1 RGVPEYSEEDR
12 FVANGGDE
20 LVRVTQGEAESS
32 SAVYRTRFESGFVR
46 YSWSDRSGGA
56 GGAWKAEFPDG
67 RVAYFGTTADGA
79 FVEEANEIYDG
90 RTFKYH
96 LVELVDVYDHRM
108 RFSYRKDGAISLVS
122 SIEYVFTGGEP
133 TYRVDFDYEERPD
146 NVSDAKAGFDRTL
159 TQRLTSVL
167 IQVRGQQLRRYA
179 LRYEE
184 ELRSRRRSRLE
195 RVESFGSTDTRYP
208 VVHRFDYSQGLGA
221 PCARVDCGMPVLVDM
236 TGNDGL
242 GVTFQTG
249 DANLIDINGDSLP
262 DLLDGASARTNHRF
276 FLSQLT
282 SDGSHRFSSPQVSA
296 TGEVS
301 AFTLSN
307 PRVQFIDVNG
317 DGFTDLLSGGT
328 TDQKVLLN
336 DGTGDWLTPIDL
348 PGSAVWTGSD
358 SDLRFMDYDND
369 MDIDLLRS
377 SATETF
383 VFENDGDF
391 NFVRRDLEPIGVAFS
406 ENIQFTDMNG
416 DGLLDIVQLQAN
428 VIRYKIN
435 FGRGRFATEFE
446 TISHPFDGSEVAL
459 ALIEDLDGDGFADI
473 VVVSGNRVRYVLN
486 RNGSAFETVQSLTSA
501 NGQSLPNREST
512 TTVLAADMNGNGSVD
527 ITWVGA
533 NGSVRYLDLFPLR
546 SHLLTRIEN
555 GLGRVTEIEYQS
567 SVEQRAASEER
578 GDAWAYPLPHA
589 MIVVSRTD
597 EYDLLTNV
605 HDVVEFR
612 YRDGFYDGIERQFR
626 GYAQVEQIIPGDA
639 SLEDGRTLSLY
650 NVGDTQPHLNGQ
662 LVFERRE
669 SGGRVIDEVANTY
682 GEATECSLAEVP
694 DNSTLQALG
703 RRTIGFPCL
712 VASEKVVQEG
722 LASSAHV
729 TISETMEYGDGYG
742 NVTRSSQ
749 LGV

>member
-1 RGVPEYSEEDR
+1 MGALLSSLLILADTSAASAFDTGVSDDRVSLPEGPGALEGVGENVSVDPNMGLMRYGIPIQVPRGFDGVTPDLALSYSSGSGSDILGMGWSMRLPSIERMTMRGVPEYSEEDR

-122 SIEYVFTGGEP
+122 SIEYVFTEGEP

-146 NVSDAKAGFDRTL
+146 NVSDAKAGVDRTL

-348 PGSAVWTGSD
+348 PGSAVWTGAD

-383 VFENDGDF
+383 VF
-391 NFVRRDLEPIGVAFS
+391 
-406 ENIQFTDMNG
+406 
-416 DGLLDIVQLQAN
+416 
-428 VIRYKIN
+428 
-435 FGRGRFATEFE
+435 
-446 TISHPFDGSEVAL
+446 
-459 ALIEDLDGDGFADI
+459 
-473 VVVSGNRVRYVLN
+473 
-486 RNGSAFETVQSLTSA
+486 
-501 NGQSLPNREST
+501 
-512 TTVLAADMNGNGSVD
+512 
-527 ITWVGA
+527 
-533 NGSVRYLDLFPLR
+533 
-546 SHLLTRIEN
+546 
-555 GLGRVTEIEYQS
+555 
-567 SVEQRAASEER
+567 
-578 GDAWAYPLPHA
+578 
-589 MIVVSRTD
+589 
-597 EYDLLTNV
+597 
-605 HDVVEFR
+605 
-612 YRDGFYDGIERQFR
+612 
-626 GYAQVEQIIPGDA
+626 
-639 SLEDGRTLSLY
+639 
-650 NVGDTQPHLNGQ
+650 
-662 LVFERRE
+662 
-669 SGGRVIDEVANTY
+669 
-682 GEATECSLAEVP
+682 
-694 DNSTLQALG
+694 
-703 RRTIGFPCL
+703 
-712 VASEKVVQEG
+712 
-722 LASSAHV
+722 
-729 TISETMEYGDGYG
+729 
-742 NVTRSSQ
+742 
-749 LGV
+749 